1 MTIAILVAAGAL
13 ILLGMALLGVLAVTL
28 ASGRFGQ

>member
-1 MTIAILVAAGAL
+1 VTIAILVAAGAL
-13 ILLGMALLGVLAVTL
+13 ILLGMALLGVLAATL